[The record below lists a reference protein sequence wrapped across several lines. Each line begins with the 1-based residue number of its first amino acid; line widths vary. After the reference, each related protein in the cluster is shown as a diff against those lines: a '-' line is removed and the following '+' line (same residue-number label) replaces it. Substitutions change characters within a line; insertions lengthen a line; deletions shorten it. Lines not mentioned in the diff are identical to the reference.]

1 MLSPSDADKFNN
13 IAHEL
18 GLDVIIEV
26 HDSYEFK
33 IADNINSKIIGINN
47 RNLNNFRTDLKT
59 TIKLATEFKNSEKF
73 YYKFSLNQLVLNLN
87 SLNLNFQSLLIGF

>member
-1 MLSPSDADKFNN
+1 MQIVFLIILSMLVLDADKFNS

-26 HDSYEFK
+26 HDSYEFN
-33 IADNINSKIIGINN
+33 IADNINLKIIGINN

-59 TIKLATEFKNSEKF
+59 TINYTDLK
-73 YYKFSLNQLVLNLN
+73 VLKK
-87 SLNLNFQSLLIGF
+87 S